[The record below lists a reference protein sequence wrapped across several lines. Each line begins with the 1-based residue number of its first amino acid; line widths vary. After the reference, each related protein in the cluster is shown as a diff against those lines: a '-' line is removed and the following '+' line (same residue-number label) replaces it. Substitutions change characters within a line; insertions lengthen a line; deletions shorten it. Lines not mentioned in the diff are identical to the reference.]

1 MLIKTI
7 NELETGDLSDDGNAF
22 LKSMDRPI
30 LNEESSV
37 HLFARNL
44 EVDVYNYHK
53 LQSLEGEMKV
63 YHSQDEGSQHYL
75 NKFVAQNNLG
85 LKINC
90 PVMLIR
96 NLSDTLVN
104 GLRGVVTK
112 LDTDSIEVKFLI
124 NEKPVFVSI
133 SREILQHLTQ
143 LKKLLLQRE
152 SSFP

>member
-1 MLIKTI
+1 
-7 NELETGDLSDDGNAF
+7 
-22 LKSMDRPI
+22 
-30 LNEESSV
+30 
-37 HLFARNL
+37 
-44 EVDVYNYHK
+44 
-53 LQSLEGEMKV
+53 
-63 YHSQDEGSQHYL
+63 
-75 NKFVAQNNLG
+75 
-85 LKINC
+85 
-90 PVMLIR
+90 MLIR

-104 GLRGVVTK
+104 GLRGVVKK